1 MLQRNRQASP
11 LWSFSL
17 AVYGRDGVAAECLEL
32 QRRHGLD
39 INLLLFCA
47 YLGAVEGV
55 RIEGDDLAEAADAV
69 ASWHVDIVRQLRA
82 ARRGLKPWGSEDESE
97 FSRQAEALRSQVKAA
112 ELEAERIEQAMLW
125 DWSRRWPG
133 RVPVAE
139 PQEALAANIR
149 AVLALSGAGP
159 RTDAAVVAARLYEAA
174 QAVAAQGRARAAA
187 RQ

>member
-1 MLQRNRQASP
+1 MLARNRQASP

-55 RIEGDDLAEAADAV
+55 RIEGDDLADAADAV
-69 ASWHVDIVRQLRA
+69 ASWHVDVVRTLRA
-82 ARRGLKPWGSEDESE
+82 ARRGLKPWGSADEGE
-97 FSRQAEALRSQVKAA
+97 FSRQAEELRNQVKAA

-125 DWSRRWPG
+125 DWLRRWPG

-139 PQEALAANIR
+139 PQEALVANIR
-149 AVLALSGAGP
+149 ALLALSGAGP
-159 RTDAAVVAARLYEAA
+159 KADAAVAAARLYEAA

-187 RQ
+187 RP